1 MCRPPNINRNSM
13 AEKNTMSST
22 IREPYSIP
30 TAYQTLGSSE
40 FEREAL
46 LKAIQADAVV
56 IGAGITGSTLAVHLS
71 EAGKSVVQLE
81 ANVPGWGGSGRAFG
95 SVVPCHKNSEEAIIR
110 HYGEQ
115 RGTRL
120 IDALAH
126 GPALVS
132 ELLNRHNIDAAFAGG
147 GWAFGAHSKPFY
159 RKLQKRAEYWQAR
172 NADVEYLNASEFSQV
187 IGSDYYRGGLIDRR
201 ALSVNPYAY
210 AKGLFKTAHQ
220 LGAKQ
225 YTHTPAVNV
234 EQKGHSTWRVTT
246 PQGSVECENV
256 YFCTNAYTKGVW
268 PGLEKGF
275 VRVRGFGATTTAID
289 PAQLAD
295 ILPQNHF
302 ITDTRKLWSGIRK
315 LPSGQ
320 IHLGVGGPAMGAKG
334 KADLKVARQ
343 RLKDVYPAIGS
354 VEWGESWSGWI
365 AISTDQF
372 PRILRLANGVWA
384 TQGYSGRGIAMA
396 TLLGRELSLCQGD
409 TERKD
414 LMLPVDKKIP
424 WVPFHPFSPVGAAAM
439 IALYGIQDAIADR
452 SK

>member
-1 MCRPPNINRNSM
+1 
-13 AEKNTMSST
+13 MSFT
-22 IREPYSIP
+22 VREPYSIP
-30 TAYQTLGSSE
+30 AAYQTQDSSE

-46 LKAIQADAVV
+46 DNHIQADAVV
-56 IGAGITGSTLAVHLS
+56 IGAGITGNTLAVHLTES
-71 EAGKSVVQLE
+71 GKSVVQLE
-81 ANVPGWGGSGRAFG
+81 AKIPGWGGSGRAFG

-110 HYGEQ
+110 HYGKQ

-159 RKLQKRAEYWQAR
+159 KKLQKRAEYWQSR
-172 NADVEYLNASEFSQV
+172 DADVEYLNATEFSQV

-210 AKGLFKTAHQ
+210 ARGLFKTAHQ

-225 YTHTPAVNV
+225 YTNTPAVDV
-234 EQKGHSTWRVTT
+234 KQKQNGTWQVAT
-246 PQGSVECENV
+246 PQGSVECENI

-275 VRVRGFGATTTAID
+275 VPVRGFGATTVAID
-289 PAQLAD
+289 PALLAN

-302 ITDTRKLWSGIRK
+302 ITDTRQLWSGIRK

-343 RLKDVYPAIGS
+343 RLKAVYPAIGS

-365 AISTDQF
+365 AVSTDQF

-384 TQGYSGRGIAMA
+384 AQGYSGRGIAMA
-396 TLLGRELSLCQGD
+396 TLLGRELSFCQGD
-409 TERKD
+409 SERED
-414 LMLPVDKKIP
+414 LILPVDKKIP
-424 WVPFHPFSPVGAAAM
+424 WVPFHPFSTLGAAAM
-439 IALYGIQDAIADR
+439 VSLYAIQDAIGDR
-452 SK
+452 NK

>member
-1 MCRPPNINRNSM
+1 
-13 AEKNTMSST
+13 MSS
-22 IREPYSIP
+22 IVREPYSIP
-30 TAYQTLGSSE
+30 AAYQNEDSSE

-46 LKAIQADAVV
+46 LDVIQADAVV
-56 IGAGITGSTLAVHLS
+56 IGAGITGSTLAVHLRES
-71 EAGKSVVQLE
+71 GKSVVQLE
-81 ANVPGWGGSGRAFG
+81 AKEPGWGGSGRAFG

-132 ELLNRHNIDAAFAGG
+132 KLLNRYNINAAYAGG

-159 RKLQKRAEYWQAR
+159 KKLQKRAEYWQAR
-172 NADVEYLNASEFSQV
+172 DADVEYLNAAEFSQV

-210 AKGLFKTAHQ
+210 ARGLFKTAHQ

-225 YTHTPAVNV
+225 YTNTPAVDVKQRQNR
-234 EQKGHSTWRVTT
+234 TWRVET
-246 PQGSVECENV
+246 PKGSVDCENV

-275 VRVRGFGATTTAID
+275 IPVRGFGATTAAID

-302 ITDTRKLWSGIRK
+302 ITDTRQLWSGIRK

-320 IHLGVGGPAMGAKG
+320 IHLGVGGPAVGAKG

-372 PRILRLANGVWA
+372 PRILRLADGVWA
-384 TQGYSGRGIAMA
+384 AQGYSGRGIAMA
-396 TLLGRELSLCQGD
+396 TLLGRELSFCQGD
-409 TERKD
+409 SESED
-414 LMLPVDKKIP
+414 LILPVDKKIP
-424 WVPFHPFSPVGAAAM
+424 WIPFHSVSPLGAAAL
-439 IALYGIQDAIADR
+439 IGLYGIQDAMADR
-452 SK
+452 NK

>member
-1 MCRPPNINRNSM
+1 
-13 AEKNTMSST
+13 MSST
-22 IREPYSIP
+22 VCEPYSIP
-30 TAYQTLGSSE
+30 AVYQTQDSSE
-40 FEREAL
+40 FDRESL
-46 LKAIQADAVV
+46 LNAIQADAVV
-56 IGAGITGSTLAVHLS
+56 IGAGITGCTLAVHLRES
-71 EAGKSVVQLE
+71 GKSVAQLE
-81 ANVPGWGGSGRAFG
+81 AKVPGWGGSGRAFG

-110 HYGEQ
+110 HYGKQ

-120 IDALAH
+120 IDALAY

-147 GWAFGAHSKPFY
+147 GWAYGAHSKLFY
-159 RKLQKRAEYWQAR
+159 KKLQKRAEYWQSR
-172 NADVEYLNASEFSQV
+172 DADVEYLNATEFSQV

-201 ALSVNPYAY
+201 ALSINPHAY
-210 AKGLFKTAHQ
+210 ARGLFKAAHQ

-225 YTHTPAVNV
+225 YTYSPAVDV
-234 EQKGHSTWRVTT
+234 EQKQNGTWRVTT

-256 YFCTNAYTKGVW
+256 YFCTNAYTKNVW

-275 VRVRGFGATTTAID
+275 IPVRGFGATTDVID
-289 PAQLAD
+289 PAQLVD

-302 ITDTRKLWSGIRK
+302 MTDTRQLWSGIRK

-343 RLKDVYPAIGS
+343 RLKDVYPTIGS

-372 PRILRLANGVWA
+372 PRILHLADGVWA
-384 TQGYSGRGIAMA
+384 AQGYSGRGIAIA
-396 TLLGRELSLCQGD
+396 TLLGRELSFCHGD
-409 TERKD
+409 SERED
-414 LMLPVDKKIP
+414 LILPVDKKIP
-424 WVPFHPFSPVGAAAM
+424 WVPFHSISPLVAAAM
-439 IALYGIQDAIADR
+439 IRLYGIQDTIADR
-452 SK
+452 NK